1 MYLRVSIECVVQFV
15 DEVCRNNFIIAEEKN
30 WKIWRDQTIWY
41 SYPRRELFYTG
52 DDRFSDTVCS
62 GVCQTSRN

>member
-30 WKIWRDQTIWY
+30 
-41 SYPRRELFYTG
+41 
-52 DDRFSDTVCS
+52 
-62 GVCQTSRN
+62 